1 MRRAYSF
8 FIIILLVMGLTAC
21 GNQAAMKENNTNPKE
36 KKISFDPGQSFVMN
50 KCLWYDDANV
60 LLVFGNNEK
69 DEQSKMISYNLYSQ
83 TSKVLFEGQYSTN
96 YTDQVLIN
104 DQNIGYHNLEKALI
118 YDKNSLEKVDEYK
131 KKIEDQFTCY
141 SPNMEYLAEVRK
153 DGLYITNNVLNDPK
167 AIEKQ
172 IAQEKNFYLW
182 QIDALIDSGYV
193 YDEISKM
200 TVEEVDKILTKGL
213 GEDELASY
221 NAAKES
227 EAKAATATPPAG
239 YTKESKRIDIASPNY
254 ISLSWSEDNAKLVYI
269 TNNYSDICI
278 LNRDSM
284 EKQTLTGGKD
294 FQYPDGFVQL
304 MWCGFLPNNNDILVN
319 ILGESN
325 DTIAILN
332 SAGAKAPKFISENGR
347 ITVMDISDRLIMYA
361 LNENNSTEEKL
372 ICYDYLIDK
381 QNIVY
386 NTTDSIVSAG
396 FSSDQNSIFLST
408 LPRKGKNEHQL
419 YTFKIN

>member
-1 MRRAYSF
+1 
-8 FIIILLVMGLTAC
+8 MGLTAC